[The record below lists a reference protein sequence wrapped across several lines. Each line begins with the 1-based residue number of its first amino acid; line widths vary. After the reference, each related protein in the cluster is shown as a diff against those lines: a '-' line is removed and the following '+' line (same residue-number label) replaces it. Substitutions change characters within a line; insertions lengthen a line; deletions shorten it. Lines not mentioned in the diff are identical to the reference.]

1 MTPEPTQAVERLVVS
16 WQDLDRLVEVLAR
29 QIGPGHD
36 VILAIARGGLVPAG
50 MLAYRLGIRD
60 ILVAAAARYDDTG
73 EATDQPDFL
82 EFPRPDELRGR
93 RVLIVDEVWDSGI
106 TAHAVMERVRDADGQ
121 PTIAVLHYKPG
132 RSRVAARPDHAAA
145 ETEAWVVYPFK
156 AGR

>member
-1 MTPEPTQAVERLVVS
+1 VTAQRAQQLERLVVS

-50 MLAYRLGIRD
+50 MLAYRLGIRA

-73 EATDQPDFL
+73 DATDEPTFL
-82 EFPRPDELRGR
+82 EFPGPNELRGR

-106 TAHAVMERVRDADGQ
+106 TALAVVERVRAAGGE